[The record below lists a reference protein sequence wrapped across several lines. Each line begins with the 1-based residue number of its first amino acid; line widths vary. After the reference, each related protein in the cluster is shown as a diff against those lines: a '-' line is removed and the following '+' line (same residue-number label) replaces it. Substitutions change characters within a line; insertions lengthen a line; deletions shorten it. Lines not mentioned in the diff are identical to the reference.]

1 MKNLNDHLLNSKQ
14 AEILSK
20 EYERT
25 NYSQI
30 NSSRPSGKPDSKH
43 YIYDLEVLQEY
54 INLIRD
60 DMEKRG
66 IRRKGIRISLGKY
79 PDISFDPRLNPD
91 FLGYQTIF
99 FSAENMDGFSVTN
112 RVESAPVPDG
122 PVLDFGTISPPY

>member
-25 NYSQI
+25 NYTQI
-30 NSSRPSGKPDSKH
+30 NSSRPAGKPDSKH

-66 IRRKGIRISLGKY
+66 IRNKGIRISLGKY
-79 PDISFDPRLNPD
+79 PATSFDPRLNPD

-99 FSAENMDGFSVTN
+99 FSGEDMDGVSATD
-112 RVESAPVPDG
+112 RVESAPIHDG
-122 PVLDFGTISPPY
+122 PVLDFGTIAPPY

>member
-1 MKNLNDHLLNSKQ
+1 MQDF
-14 AEILSK
+14 
-20 EYERT
+20 
-25 NYSQI
+25 
-30 NSSRPSGKPDSKH
+30 
-43 YIYDLEVLQEY
+43 

-99 FSAENMDGFSVTN
+99 FSGEDMDGVSATD
-112 RVESAPVPDG
+112 RVESAPIPDG
-122 PVLDFGTISPPY
+122 PVLDFGSFSPPNKLKD